1 MARTLVRAI
10 VVSLA
15 AALAFP
21 AVLPAGVKTEER
33 TQVQFTGLLGGIMNR
48 FGGKAAKEG
57 LVNTVAVV
65 GDRRLTL
72 NEETGEIVDLAEEKV
87 YELNVKDRT
96 YQVTTFEEI
105 KKRFEEQREK
115 AQKEAEKAQQE
126 QAKQNKQEP
135 PKEGEAAPEFE
146 VDVRVSRTGER
157 RTIAGHEAA
166 QAITR
171 ISIYPKGSTMM
182 QSGGMAIVNDQW
194 LAPDVPELAEI
205 ADFNLRYAQKMA
217 DVFGFDAARMKASAE
232 QMASLLAAHPGLVQ
246 ALEKM
251 KAEGAKLEGTPLMTT
266 LSINVIRSA
275 QEVAKAEKSDQEITG
290 VSGFLAKKL
299 MKKAAG
305 DPTQPKQALMTSTIE
320 MLKITAEATAAD
332 VALPA
337 GYKQK

>member
-1 MARTLVRAI
+1 VTRAVVRAV
-10 VVSLA
+10 VVSLV
-15 AALAFP
+15 AALAVP
-21 AVLPAGVKTEER
+21 AASLAGVKTEER
-33 TQVQFTGLLGGIMNR
+33 TQVQFTGLLGGLMSH

-65 GDRRLTL
+65 ADRRLTL
-72 NEETGEIVDLAEEKV
+72 NEETGEIVDLAEGKV

-96 YQVTTFEEI
+96 YEVATFEEI

-115 AQKEAEKAQQE
+115 AQKEAEKAQRE
-126 QAKQNKQEP
+126 QAKQTKQEP
-135 PKEGEAAPEFE
+135 PKEGEAPEFE
-146 VDVRVSRTGER
+146 VDVRVSRTGEK

-166 QAITR
+166 QWITR
-171 ISIYPKGSTMM
+171 ISAYPKGSSLQ
-182 QSGGMAIVNDQW
+182 QSGGMAIVNEQW
-194 LAPDVPELAEI
+194 MAPDVPELKEI

-232 QMASLLAAHPGLVQ
+232 QMAALLAAHPGLVR

-251 KAEGAKLEGTPLMTT
+251 KTEGAKIEGTPLATI

-275 QEVAKAEKSDQEITG
+275 QEVAKAEKSDQDISGG

-320 MLKITAEATAAD
+320 MLKITTNAAAAD

>member
-1 MARTLVRAI
+1 MARALVRVV

-15 AALAFP
+15 AALVVP
-21 AVLPAGVKTEER
+21 AVALAGVKTEER
-33 TQVQFTGLLGGIMNR
+33 TQVQFTGLLGGLMGH

-57 LVNTVAVV
+57 LSNTVAVV

-72 NEETGEIVDLAEEKV
+72 NEESGEIVDLAEGKV

-96 YQVTTFEEI
+96 YEVATFEEI

-115 AQKEAEKAQQE
+115 AQKEAEKAQKE
-126 QAKQNKQEP
+126 QAKQTKQEP
-135 PKEGEAAPEFE
+135 PKEGEAPQFD
-146 VDVRVSRTGER
+146 VDVRVSRTGEK

-166 QAITR
+166 QWITR
-171 ISIYPKGSTMM
+171 ISVYPKGSSLQ
-182 QSGGMAIVNDQW
+182 QSGGMAIVNEQW
-194 LAPDVPELAEI
+194 LAPDVPELKEI

-232 QMASLLAAHPGLVQ
+232 QMAALLASHPGLMQ

-251 KAEGAKLEGTPLMTT
+251 KAEGAKVEGTPLATI
-266 LSINVIRSA
+266 LSINLIRSA
-275 QEVAKAEKSDQEITG
+275 QEVAKAEKSDQDISG

-299 MKKAAG
+299 MKKASG
-305 DPTQPKQALMTSTIE
+305 DPTQPKQALMTTTIE
-320 MLKITAEATAAD
+320 MLKIVPEATAAD

>member
-1 MARTLVRAI
+1 MLRALVRPI
-10 VVSLA
+10 LVSVV

-21 AVLPAGVKTEER
+21 AVAPAGVKTEER
-33 TQVQFTGLLGGIMNR
+33 TQMQFTGLLGGLMGH

-57 LVNTVAVV
+57 VVGTVAVV

-96 YQVTTFEEI
+96 YQVATFEEI

-115 AQKEAEKAQQE
+115 AQKEAEKAQKE

-146 VDVRVSRTGER
+146 VDVRVSRTGEK

-171 ISIYPKGSTMM
+171 ISIYPKGSSLQ
-182 QSGGMAIVNDQW
+182 QSGGMGIVNEQW
-194 LAPDVPELAEI
+194 LAPDVPELKEI
-205 ADFNLRYAQKMA
+205 ADFNLRYAKKMA
-217 DVFGFDAARMKASAE
+217 DVFGFDAARMKTSAE
-232 QMASLLAAHPGLVQ
+232 QMAAVLAAHPGLVQ

-251 KAEGAKLEGTPLMTT
+251 KAEGAKLEGTPLMTIF
-266 LSINVIRSA
+266 SINVIRSA
-275 QEVAKAEKSDQEITG
+275 EEVAKAEKSDQEVTG

-305 DPTQPKQALMTSTIE
+305 DPTQQKQALVTSTIE
-320 MLKITAEATAAD
+320 MLKIAPDATGAD

>member
-1 MARTLVRAI
+1 MVRALVRAV
-10 VVSLA
+10 VVSLVAALAVPA
-15 AALAFP
+15 AAL
-21 AVLPAGVKTEER
+21 AGVKTEER
-33 TQVQFTGLLGGIMNR
+33 TQVQFTGLLGGLMSH

-72 NEETGEIVDLAEEKV
+72 NEETGEIVDLAEGKV

-96 YQVTTFEEI
+96 YEVATFEEI

-115 AQKEAEKAQQE
+115 AQKEAEKAQKE

-135 PKEGEAAPEFE
+135 PKEGEAPEFE
-146 VDVRVSRTGER
+146 VDVRVSRTGEK

-166 QAITR
+166 QWITR
-171 ISIYPKGSTMM
+171 ISAYPKGSSLQ
-182 QSGGMAIVNDQW
+182 QSGGMAIVSEQW
-194 LAPDVPELAEI
+194 MAPGVPELAEI
-205 ADFNLRYAQKMA
+205 AAFNLRYAQKMA

-232 QMASLLAAHPGLVQ
+232 QMAALLAAHPGLVQ

-251 KAEGAKLEGTPLMTT
+251 KTEGAKIEGTPLATIF
-266 LSINVIRSA
+266 SINLIRSA
-275 QEVAKAEKSDQEITG
+275 EEVAKAEKSDQDISGG
-290 VSGFLAKKL
+290 VSGFLAKRL

-320 MLKITAEATAAD
+320 MLKIATDASAAD

>member
-1 MARTLVRAI
+1 MARAVVR
-10 VVSLA
+10 VVVASLA
-15 AALAFP
+15 AALVVP
-21 AVLPAGVKTEER
+21 AVALAGVKTEER
-33 TQVQFTGLLGGIMNR
+33 TQVQFTGLLGGLMGH

-57 LVNTVAVV
+57 LANTVAVV

-72 NEETGEIVDLAEEKV
+72 NEESGEIVDLAEGKV

-96 YQVTTFEEI
+96 YEVATFEEI

-115 AQKEAEKAQQE
+115 AQKEAEKAQKE
-126 QAKQNKQEP
+126 QAKQTKQEP
-135 PKEGEAAPEFE
+135 PKEGEVPQFD
-146 VDVRVSRTGER
+146 VDVRVSRTGEK

-166 QAITR
+166 QWITR
-171 ISIYPKGSTMM
+171 ISVYPKGSSLQ
-182 QSGGMAIVNDQW
+182 QSGGMAIVNEQW
-194 LAPDVPELAEI
+194 LAPDVPELKEI

-232 QMASLLAAHPGLVQ
+232 QMAALLASHPGLMQ

-251 KAEGAKLEGTPLMTT
+251 KAEGAKVEGTPLATIMSVN
-266 LSINVIRSA
+266 LIRSA
-275 QEVAKAEKSDQEITG
+275 EQVAKAEKSDQDISG

-299 MKKAAG
+299 MKKASG
-305 DPTQPKQALMTSTIE
+305 DPTQPKQALMTTTIE
-320 MLKITAEATAAD
+320 MLKIVPEATAAD